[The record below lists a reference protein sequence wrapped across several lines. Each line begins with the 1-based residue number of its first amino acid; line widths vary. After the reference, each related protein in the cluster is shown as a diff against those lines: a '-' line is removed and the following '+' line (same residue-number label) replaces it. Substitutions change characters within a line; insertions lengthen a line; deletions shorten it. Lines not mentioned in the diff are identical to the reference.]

1 MVSFIGSEHTF
12 FDESGEHDDLRYRND
27 VIYSRED
34 LDLLDLGP
42 Y

>member
-12 FDESGEHDDLRYRND
+12 FDESSDKAKVHYRND